1 MKMIFTA
8 PRGAV
13 KPLEIPIGL
22 HPPLG
27 IISQLNDFTPTPKS
41 PPLENNLL
49 IAIFPPILR
58 DKGGATHYKL
68 ALQQPQGLLTGP
80 RENSLGGCAYI
91 KTAQIGD

>member
-8 PRGAV
+8 LLGAV
-13 KPLEIPIGL
+13 KPLGIPIGP

-27 IISQLNDFTPTPKS
+27 IISQLNDLTPTPKS
-41 PPLENNLL
+41 PPLKNNLL
-49 IAIFPPILR
+49 IAIVPPFPQ

-80 RENSLGGCAYI
+80 REDSLGGCAYI
-91 KTAQIGD
+91 ERAQFGD